1 MGYMTVPEYERLEE
15 EALPGETQTGGVK
28 HNGSTDLETRIPPFG
43 RQTRRPEAI
52 EPDATMANDL
62 LDKTSESQAAAA
74 TTDGVEIDLAFGIP
88 IEEKPIWVNLYESIR
103 DVFFPPKLPPLELTS
118 KPIPVPD
125 RMAVKRN
132 WWAFGTALIIEVAIL
147 LVLLIFMGKKILDT
161 VNNKPKLQVTPI
173 DIKDWNAPKAPNMAG
188 GGGGSPDKIEAIKGR
203 IPPRAKAPDETA
215 KLEAPPV
222 PTIDVQ
228 NSIMIPDN
236 ARLPNFGQS
245 NSRNIKMGS
254 LGNGSGMGIG
264 SGHGNGYGPGEG
276 WNAGG
281 GLAKVGGG
289 VSAPVVIHS
298 VDPEFS
304 DEARRAKYQGECTVT
319 LIVDAQGNPQNPHV
333 TQALG
338 MGLDEK
344 AIDAI
349 KQYKFRP
356 AYDKDKKKTVA
367 VMVSI
372 VINFRIY

>member
-1 MGYMTVPEYERLEE
+1 MGYLTMPEYERLEE
-15 EALPGETQTGGVK
+15 DALPVETQTGGVK
-28 HNGSTDLETRIPPFG
+28 HNGRTDLETRIPPFG

-62 LDKTSESQAAAA
+62 LDKSSESQAAAA
-74 TTDGVEIDLAFGIP
+74 TTDGVELDIAFGIP
-88 IEEKPIWVNLYESIR
+88 IEEKPIWVDLYTSIR

-118 KPIPVPD
+118 TPIPVPD

-132 WWAFGTALIIEVAIL
+132 WWAVGIALIIEVAIL
-147 LVLLIFMGKKILDT
+147 LVVLMMGIKTYID
-161 VNNKPKLQVTPI
+161 NAKPKLQVTPI

-203 IPPRAKAPDETA
+203 IPPRATAPDETA
-215 KLEAPPV
+215 KIEAPPD

-228 NSIMIPDN
+228 NSIVIQDN
-236 ARLPNFGQS
+236 PKLLNFGQS
-245 NSRNIKMGS
+245 NSHNATLASR
-254 LGNGSGMGIG
+254 GNGSGIG
-264 SGHGNGYGPGEG
+264 VGPGNGSGYGPGSG
-276 WNAGG
+276 WNTGG

-289 VSAPVVIHS
+289 VSAPVVTHS

-304 DEARRAKYQGECTVT
+304 DEARRAKYQGVCIVT

-333 TQALG
+333 SRTLG

-349 KQYKFRP
+349 KQFKFKP
-356 AYDKDKKKTVA
+356 AYDKDKKTTVA

-372 VINFRIY
+372 EINFRLY